1 MQYPDMITLA
11 LLSQDDSGDENA
23 GFETNFS
30 SDETIDSEAT
40 ADTAPTDEPAD
51 PEADPNG
58 TIEDP
63 DAEDDGPD
71 LADNPMNDETIPPE
85 DRPRPEVG
93 ELSVD
98 KVAEKSEDLRQKDEI
113 KQSKEAP

>member
-1 MQYPDMITLA
+1 MPYSDMITLA
-11 LLSQDDSGDENA
+11 LLSQDDSSDADA

-30 SDETIDSEAT
+30 TDTTIGSDDIDAQPSDDDNTSEAV
-40 ADTAPTDEPAD
+40 ADDT
-51 PEADPNG
+51 
-58 TIEDP
+58 DP
-63 DAEDDGPD
+63 DGEEDSDKPD
-71 LADNPMNDETIPPE
+71 LADNPMNDESIAPE

-98 KVAEKSEDLRQKDEI
+98 KVAEQSEVLRQKDEI